1 MLFSMMSGDQARQS
15 WGVTGDQARGSGDQS
30 NTRKSSRA
38 DPKVTSR
45 SKCSICSQ
53 NQRHEREKRDVFH
66 KHFSSKYAR
75 EFIAADKAKE
85 DYFCP
90 TCKSVHS
97 SHETTRRKV
106 CLSSSILHE
115 FWAPRDHRSS
125 PVYEGDRSH
134 VDYITIP
141 GGRISD
147 LTNAWKIEYFQD
159 SRPMDVILIAGLNNL
174 IKGYTPDEM
183 LREYDHLVQFVH
195 YQAHKYHS
203 ELHNT
208 CTIGTLYY
216 PPQLCW
222 LPGKGNCPPGFK
234 NQLAD
239 MQYLNSE
246 IERLNQ
252 ESQLKSPN
260 FPVFGVRGGGKY
272 VMNVQGTW
280 EWKDTTHHRYNDW
293 REKEVGSMLHLN
305 DHMRMKMGRWVGKF
319 FAKETGNFI
328 QPQ

>member
-1 MLFSMMSGDQARQS
+1 
-15 WGVTGDQARGSGDQS
+15 
-30 NTRKSSRA
+30 
-38 DPKVTSR
+38 
-45 SKCSICSQ
+45 
-53 NQRHEREKRDVFH
+53 
-66 KHFSSKYAR
+66 
-75 EFIAADKAKE
+75 
-85 DYFCP
+85 
-90 TCKSVHS
+90 
-97 SHETTRRKV
+97 
-106 CLSSSILHE
+106 
-115 FWAPRDHRSS
+115 
-125 PVYEGDRSH
+125 
-134 VDYITIP
+134 
-141 GGRISD
+141 
-147 LTNAWKIEYFQD
+147 
-159 SRPMDVILIAGLNNL
+159 MDVILIAGLNNL

-234 NQLAD
+234 NKLAD

-252 ESQLKSPN
+252 ESKLKSPN

-272 VMNVQGTW
+272 VMNEQGTW

-293 REKEVGSMLHLN
+293 REKEAGSMLHLN
-305 DHMRMKMGRWVGKF
+305 DHMRMKMGRRVGKF
-319 FAKETGNFI
+319 FCKGDRKLYSTTVIF
-328 QPQ
+328 